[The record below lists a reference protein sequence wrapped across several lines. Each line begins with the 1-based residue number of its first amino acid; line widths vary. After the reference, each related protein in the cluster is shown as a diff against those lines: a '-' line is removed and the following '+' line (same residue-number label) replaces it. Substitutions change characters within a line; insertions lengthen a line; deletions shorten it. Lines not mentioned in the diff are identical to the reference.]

1 MHIAAMAIPAIC
13 SLRIF
18 GMDFAPLVRGE
29 DPMTESLGFVMCAA
43 VAAGAIV
50 GCAHGNITAPK
61 SLTFHRLVG
70 ITAEDIERSPG
81 TPVEQLL
88 APRVPGLFLTPARD
102 GHVVVDGPAQIGRA
116 ACRGRG

>member
-70 ITAEDIERSPG
+70 NTAENIPPSPG
-81 TPVEQLL
+81 PPVEQLL
-88 APRVPGLFLTPARD
+88 AARVPRPVPPPGGDRH
-102 GHVVVDGPAQIGRA
+102 GG
-116 ACRGRG
+116 